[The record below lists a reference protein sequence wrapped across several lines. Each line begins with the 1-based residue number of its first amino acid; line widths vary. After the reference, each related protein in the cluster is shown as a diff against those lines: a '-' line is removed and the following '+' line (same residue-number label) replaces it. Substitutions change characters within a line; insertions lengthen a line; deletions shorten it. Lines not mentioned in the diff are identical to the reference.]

1 MVERRKEMTFYRR
14 TWLWVFLSIFFSL
27 LLGGCS
33 GIRWQMKETI
43 FLVYEVEPYSSE
55 GTVIPV
61 PGALVTVSG
70 ESTSGM
76 KYTDSTGQVV
86 FQLAPGTYTVQ
97 VSKDGY
103 LPVSD
108 SITIYTLELTPGT
121 YYYELIPQGG

>member
-1 MVERRKEMTFYRR
+1 M
-14 TWLWVFLSIFFSL
+14 FLSLFL
-27 LLGGCS
+27 AGCS
-33 GIRWQMKETI
+33 GVRWQMKETI

-76 KYTDSTGQVV
+76 KYTDSTGRVV

-97 VSKDGY
+97 VSKNGY

-108 SITIYTLELTPGT
+108 SFSIYTLELTTGT